1 MKNPP
6 ASAGAAAGNLGP
18 VPRLG
23 RPLGGVDGN
32 PLQYSCLD
40 NPIDIGASQAT
51 VHGATESDKTE
62 RLSM

>member
-1 MKNPP
+1 MKNLP

-18 VPRLG
+18 VPGLG

-32 PLQYSCLD
+32 PLQCSCLD
-40 NPIDIGASQAT
+40 NPIDTGASQAT
-51 VHGATESDKTE
+51 VPGATESDKTE